1 MRTRS
6 EENPSAAGSNVLSAG
21 NDVLSVD
28 NLGKHYEVKKL
39 FGGEKGTVKALDG
52 VSFQL
57 KKGETLAVV
66 GESGCGKSTLAK
78 ALMQVE
84 SPSFGKVEINGQSI
98 ADISAQEFRH
108 KMQMVFQDPYSSV
121 NPRKKVG
128 QIIAEPKVVNGGGTA
143 KSLRREVQDLM
154 QTVGLRP
161 EYIDRYPHMFSG
173 GQRQRI
179 GLARALMMR
188 PEILICDEPVSALDI
203 SIQAQVINLL
213 MELQNKFSLSYIFI
227 THDLSVVRHL
237 ADSVMVM
244 YLGKVVEYGPRG
256 SIFADPQH
264 PYTKALLSSTPTV
277 YDTEAQEEII
287 LQGELPSPLE
297 PPSGC
302 AFHKRCPWAKDN
314 CKTDVPSLDMIG
326 DRVVACLYVKD

>member
-1 MRTRS
+1 MRTLSS
-6 EENPSAAGSNVLSAG
+6 EVIL
-21 NDVLSVD
+21 DVK
-28 NLGKHYEVKKL
+28 NLGKHYQSSGFWQDKMP
-39 FGGEKGTVKALDG
+39 VKALDG

-57 KKGETLAVV
+57 RRGETLAVV

-78 ALMQVE
+78 TLMRIE
-84 SPSFGKVEINGQSI
+84 APSFGEVHVGGRDT
-98 ADISAQEFRH
+98 ATMPGTEFRS

-128 QIIAEPKVVNGGGTA
+128 QIIAEPYVVNQGGTA
-143 KSLRREVQDLM
+143 KSVRSEVQGLM
-154 QTVGLRP
+154 QKVGLRG
-161 EYIDRYPHMFSG
+161 EFIDRYPHMFSG

-179 GLARALMMR
+179 GLARALVLR

-213 MELQNKFSLSYIFI
+213 MDLQDEFGLSYIFI

-237 ADSVMVM
+237 ADTVLVM
-244 YLGKVVEYGPRG
+244 YLGKVVEYGSRE
-256 SIFADPQH
+256 SIFADPKH

-277 YDTEAQEEII
+277 HGEQEREEII
-287 LQGELPSPLE
+287 LQGELPSPMN

-302 AFHKRCPWAKDN
+302 AFHKRCPWAKADCSVN
-314 CKTDVPSLDMIG
+314 VPVLENRG
-326 DRVVACLYVKD
+326 ERWVACPYVDALN

>member
-1 MRTRS
+1 MRK
-6 EENPSAAGSNVLSAG
+6 LS
-21 NDVLSVD
+21 DEVILSVK
-28 NLGKHYEVKKL
+28 NLGKHYAVKKV
-39 FGGEKGTVKALDG
+39 FGDPGTVKALDG

-57 KKGETLAVV
+57 RKGETLAVV

-78 ALMQVE
+78 ALMQIE
-84 SPSFGKVEINGQSI
+84 TPSFGDMDFSGRSVAKMPLR
-98 ADISAQEFRH
+98 EFRQ

-128 QIIAEPKVVNGGGTA
+128 NIIAEPKIVNGGGSA
-143 KSLRREVQDLM
+143 KSLREEVKQLM
-154 QTVGLRP
+154 ETVGLRS
-161 EYIDRYPHMFSG
+161 EYVDRYPHMFSG

-213 MELQNKFSLSYIFI
+213 MKLQDDFGLSYIFI

-244 YLGKVVEYGPRG
+244 YLGKVVEMGPRDQ
-256 SIFADPQH
+256 IFSNPKH

-277 YDTEAQEEII
+277 FEDNSDDEII
-287 LQGELPSPLE
+287 LQGELPSPLN

-302 AFHKRCPWAKDN
+302 TFHKRCPWAEAKCSEEIPILEDF
-314 CKTDVPSLDMIG
+314 G
-326 DRVVACLYVKD
+326 DRQVACHLVKN